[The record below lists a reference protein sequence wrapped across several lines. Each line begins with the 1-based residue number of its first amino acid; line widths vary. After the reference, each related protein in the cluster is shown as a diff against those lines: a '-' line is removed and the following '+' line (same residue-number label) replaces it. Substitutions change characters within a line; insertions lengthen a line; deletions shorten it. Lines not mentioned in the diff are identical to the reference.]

1 MLVTTETK
9 SVVTLPKSAKA
20 MIVNVNCEGIIKA
33 ILPAGI
39 ESDMRVTPR
48 MISMSHESA
57 RASMGAKATAKSFVH
72 GLAYLTCAFSH
83 GQGSLEQL
91 GNGMPKH
98 SAFALEMACAMFKH
112 GAGSCTAS
120 DLTASVQSAIGK
132 LLALPAKEKTRI
144 ENKPTIA
151 GVIVTDAIDE
161 LDQAG
166 IDKANSRAD
175 VQDLRA
181 DAMNADSLHDATAEH
196 AAKLAEEA
204 AIEKA
209 AKVDVDIVAILQGF
223 AVNRPEY
230 AIEQLKLAA
239 HALGYDI
246 RKIPAKR
253 A

>member
-112 GAGSCTAS
+112 GAGSCTAA
-120 DLTASVQSAIGK
+120 DMTAAVQAAIGK
-132 LLALPAKEKTRI
+132 LLALPAKEKTRV
-144 ENKPTIA
+144 ESKPTIA

-161 LDQAG
+161 LDAAA
-166 IDKANSRAD
+166 ITVANAHAD
-175 VQDLRA
+175 RTDEVS
-181 DAMNADSLHDATAEH
+181 ADSLHDATAEH